1 MLTTSR
7 REVSIDRYNRLS
19 TKDNQ
24 DYAIGLGIAND
35 EIDMEQPVRRSRGL
49 TDVQD
54 NEYSVESVG
63 AKLYGGIAIDSNE
76 ADRVFENE
84 SALPSART
92 LNYKNPSYS
101 ERYEEKTIVHSVS
114 KTRAKIVV
122 ATYIAV
128 ILALAIAIAF
138 TAVNV
143 SATFVS
149 ADTLNEQIVAQ
160 TATMD
165 QLTAELSTVD
175 EASLIAAANSMG
187 FSLPNTT
194 NTLMYDAPVTRG
206 PQTFDLSTNWFDKLC
221 DGLCKIFGG
230 N

>member
-35 EIDMEQPVRRSRGL
+35 EINVEQPVRRSRGL
-49 TDVQD
+49 AEE

-76 ADRVFENE
+76 ADRVLENE

-101 ERYEEKTIVHSVS
+101 ERYGERTIVHSVS
-114 KTRAKIVV
+114 KTRAKIAV
-122 ATYIAV
+122 AGYIAV
-128 ILALAIAIAF
+128 ILALAIVIAF
-138 TAVNV
+138 TAINV
-143 SATFVS
+143 SATFAS

-160 TATMD
+160 AATID
-165 QLTAELSTVD
+165 QLTNELSTVD
-175 EASLIAAANSMG
+175 EASLIAAANAMG